1 MPLANSI
8 GCGKYD
14 DKLGHWVNIYGPLMK
29 YFHPFCWTKLWFSIK
44 DKMGPAPVCW
54 GCLTHNGHNWLLRAN
69 KMLRDSKDTI
79 NSHPTA
85 ADSWFTLKIKIYVIW
100 ILVNT
105 THLSTKLFYWTFST
119 SCLLSVE
126 KTLQRTLFSW
136 SQIHAKGWMK
146 RFLKKP
152 RQRKY
157 TQAVST
163 SSSLAARLRVN
174 GERMRNWRG
183 NGERMRNWKE
193 RGIGDTDVKW
203 RERGGNRDREK
214 FPTSSLPPFPLFPLI
229 FSHFPSI

>member
-105 THLSTKLFYWTFST
+105 THLSTELFHWTFST

-126 KTLQRTLFSW
+126 KTLAAYD
-136 SQIHAKGWMK
+136 I
-146 RFLKKP
+146 FLELNSCK
-152 RQRKY
+152 
-157 TQAVST
+157 
-163 SSSLAARLRVN
+163 RVN
-174 GERMRNWRG
+174 
-183 NGERMRNWKE
+183 
-193 RGIGDTDVKW
+193 
-203 RERGGNRDREK
+203 EK
-214 FPTSSLPPFPLFPLI
+214 IPEKTKTEKVYLSENTLRLSQPAAAWQ
-229 FSHFPSI
+229 PSCE